1 MKLLLLTAVA
11 AVVFASLTDAALA
24 KRRHPQL
31 VPTPYASTYS
41 YGPPMC
47 ASPYAVCSAG
57 TYVGSD
63 PDPQVRAQM
72 LVDFNRGVYATGTR

>member
-1 MKLLLLTAVA
+1 MKLLLLTAVT
-11 AVVFASLTDAALA
+11 AVAIASLSEAALA
-24 KRRHPQL
+24 KRRHPPL
-31 VPTPYASTYS
+31 MLPPGAGTYV
-41 YGPPMC
+41 YGPRIC

>member
-1 MKLLLLTAVA
+1 MKFLLLTAVT
-11 AVVFASLTDAALA
+11 AVGIASLTDAALA
-24 KRRHPQL
+24 KRRHPPLMPQ
-31 VPTPYASTYS
+31 PYTGAYV
-41 YGPPMC
+41 YGPRIC